1 MIHSPDQAR
10 GKQSV
15 QVSEYGKL
23 LIIGSVNVDMILGVL
38 DDLPRRGTEIMMEQS
53 ETRVG
58 GNAANTALAFKAMGG
73 RFQVVANIGADMFGA
88 FVGTAFPEDSKRW
101 PRSALAT
108 TLSVG
113 LTHSDGERTFLTS
126 PGHLTT
132 FCLADVLGQIPKQ
145 AGAGDVA
152 LLCSPFL
159 SPILLEEFGAL
170 IAELRRRG
178 YKVALD
184 TGWPPQGWGVEIR
197 ARVAGWLHAVDHV
210 LINEIEALA
219 FSGSDSLEA
228 ALDYVCGLTEPG
240 ATVVIKRGPQGAMA
254 RRGAER
260 LSAAAPRVEV
270 VDTIGAGDIFNAGY
284 LHGHLCG
291 RILATCLRL
300 GVEAASSAISTVPRR
315 YGAGR

>member
-1 MIHSPDQAR
+1 MSD
-10 GKQSV
+10 
-15 QVSEYGKL
+15 YGKL

-38 DDLPRRGTEIMMEQS
+38 DDLPRRGTEIMMSQS

-73 RFQVVANIGADMFGA
+73 HFQLVANIGADMLGEW
-88 FVGTAFPEDSKRW
+88 VGTAFPENARRW
-101 PRSALAT
+101 TRSALAT

-126 PGHLTT
+126 PGHLTS
-132 FCLADVLGQIPKQ
+132 FCLADVLVQTPAR

-159 SPILLEEFGAL
+159 SPLLLEEFDLL
-170 IAELRRRG
+170 IADLRRRG
-178 YKVALD
+178 YKLALD
-184 TGWPPQGWGVEIR
+184 TGWPPQGWTAEIR

-219 FSGSDSLEA
+219 FSGCDRLEA
-228 ALDYVCGLTEPG
+228 ALDYVGGLTGEG
-240 ATVVIKRGPQGAMA
+240 ATVVIKRGPEGAMA
-254 RRGAER
+254 RRDGQT
-260 LSAAAPRVEV
+260 LSAAAPRVAV

-291 RILATCLRL
+291 EELQSCLRL

-315 YGAGR
+315 YGAAR